1 MNCNL
6 VRWSSRKRNFN
17 NFLLR
22 QSSLRLFIK
31 KKKCK
36 EKEMDNGTMLFNN
49 RSVIIR
55 KFAFD
60 PRLGSKWNPAYRL
73 ARTKAPI
80 ILRSELTRI
89 SLPQLIFRGN
99 CSLKGSNELSPASRV
114 SRRILIPRSSF
125 TEPRVRLL
133 DWVESRA
140 LYHGRRRINR
150 AARGSTPPR
159 LIDYS
164 RVCLVTRLET

>member
-1 MNCNL
+1 
-6 VRWSSRKRNFN
+6 
-17 NFLLR
+17 
-22 QSSLRLFIK
+22 
-31 KKKCK
+31 
-36 EKEMDNGTMLFNN
+36 MDGQVDVKAMTCFNN
-49 RSVIIR
+49 RSVITIR

-60 PRLGSKWNPAYRL
+60 QRSNTYRL

-80 ILRSELTRI
+80 ILRSELTTI

-150 AARGSTPPR
+150 AARGSTPPSPR
-159 LIDYS
+159 LIDCS
-164 RVCLVTRLET
+164 RVCLVTRLEI